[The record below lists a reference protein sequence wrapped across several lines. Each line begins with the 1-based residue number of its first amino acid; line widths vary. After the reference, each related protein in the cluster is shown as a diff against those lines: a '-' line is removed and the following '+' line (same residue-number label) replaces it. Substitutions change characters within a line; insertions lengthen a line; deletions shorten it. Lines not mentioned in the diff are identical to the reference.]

1 MKIIDFYFYV
11 LNEIRLLTNNKIE
24 AEAETELIFGSKKF
38 KRYFGKSL
46 NKIDIFA
53 TYSNLIL
60 KKNVI
65 SYFNEILKKRSEGI
79 PIQYILDEAWFYGHE
94 FHVYENN
101 ITKAL
106 IPRNETELIV
116 ESFIKKT
123 NNNEFNSIY
132 ALDIGTGSGCIPISI
147 LLNSNKKIYFD
158 AIDPYSFEIAK
169 KNISIYKLNRLIN
182 LHKIGLDNISNIF
195 TKKYDF
201 ITANLPYISE
211 NNSINELRHE
221 PSQALYT
228 SDNGLFLIK
237 NLIEILPKILKK
249 GGLAFIE
256 IDPEQSY
263 FFKSLRNF
271 RAEIIKDYNNFERL
285 VMLRLM

>member
-11 LNEIRLLTNNKIE
+11 LNEITLLTNDQIE
-24 AEAETELIFGSKKF
+24 AEAEAELIFASKKF
-38 KRYFGKSL
+38 KKYFGKSL

-53 TYSNLIL
+53 TYSNSFL
-60 KKNVI
+60 KKEVI
-65 SYFNEILKKRSEGI
+65 SYFNEILKERSEGI

-94 FHVYENN
+94 FHVYKNS

-116 ESFIKKT
+116 ESFIKESK
-123 NNNEFNSIY
+123 NNEFKSIY
-132 ALDIGTGSGCIPISI
+132 ALDVGTGSGCIPISI

-169 KNISIYKLNRLIN
+169 KNISKYKLNDQISLY
-182 LHKIGLDNISNIF
+182 KIGLDNISNIF
-195 TKKYDF
+195 TKKYDL

-211 NNSINELRHE
+211 DNKINELKFE
-221 PSQALYT
+221 PSEALYAG
-228 SDNGLFLIK
+228 DKGLSLIK
-237 NLIEILPKILKK
+237 NLINILPKIIKMS
-249 GGLAFIE
+249 GFAFIE

-263 FFKSLRNF
+263 FFKSLKNF
-271 RAEIIKDYNNFERL
+271 KVEIKKDFNNFDRL
-285 VMLRLM
+285 VILRLI

>member
-38 KRYFGKSL
+38 KKYFGKSL

-53 TYSNLIL
+53 TYSDFIL

-65 SYFNEILKKRSEGI
+65 SYFNEILKKRSKGI

-94 FHVYENN
+94 FHVYKNS

-116 ESFIKKT
+116 ESFIEET
-123 NNNEFNSIY
+123 NNNKFNSIY

-169 KNISIYKLNRLIN
+169 KNISRYKLKSQIS
-182 LHKIGLDNISNIF
+182 LHKIGLHDISNIF

-211 NNSINELRHE
+211 DNFINKLRHE
-221 PSQALYT
+221 PSEALYAG
-228 SDNGLFLIK
+228 DKGLFLIK
-237 NLIEILPKILKK
+237 NLIEILPKFIKK
-249 GGLAFIE
+249 DGFAFIE

-263 FFKSLRNF
+263 FFKSLKNF
-271 RAEIIKDYNNFERL
+271 RVEIKKDYNNFERL
-285 VMLRLM
+285 VILRIM

>member
-1 MKIIDFYFYV
+1 MKIIEFYFYV
-11 LNEIRLLTNNKIE
+11 LKEIRLLTNNKIE
-24 AEAETELIFGSKKF
+24 AEAEAELIFGSKKF
-38 KRYFGKSL
+38 KKYFGKSL

-53 TYSNLIL
+53 TYSNSIL
-60 KKNVI
+60 NKDVI
-65 SYFNEILKKRSEGI
+65 SYFNEILKERSKGI

-94 FHVYENN
+94 FHVYKNN

-116 ESFIKKT
+116 ESFIKETK
-123 NNNEFNSIY
+123 NNEFNSIY

-169 KNISIYKLNRLIN
+169 KNISIYKLNSQIN

-195 TKKYDF
+195 TTKYDF

-211 NNSINELRHE
+211 NNLINELRHE
-221 PSQALYT
+221 PSEALYT
-228 SDNGLFLIK
+228 GDNGLFLIK
-237 NLIEILPKILKK
+237 NLIEILPKIIKES
-249 GGLAFIE
+249 GLAFIE
-256 IDPEQSY
+256 IDPEQSC
-263 FFKSLRNF
+263 FFKSLKNF
-271 RAEIIKDYNNFERL
+271 RVEIKKDYNNFERL
-285 VMLRLM
+285 VMLRPM

>member
-1 MKIIDFYFYV
+1 MKIIDFYFYI

-24 AEAETELIFGSKKF
+24 AEAEAELIFGSKKF
-38 KRYFGKSL
+38 KEYFGKSL

-53 TYSNLIL
+53 TYSNSIL
-60 KKNVI
+60 KKDVI
-65 SYFNEILKKRSEGI
+65 SYFNEILKKRSKGI

-101 ITKAL
+101 INKAL

-116 ESFIKKT
+116 ESFIKETK
-123 NNNEFNSIY
+123 NNEFNSIY

-147 LLNSNKKIYFD
+147 LLNSNKNIYFD
-158 AIDPYSFEIAK
+158 AIDPYSFKIAK
-169 KNISIYKLNRLIN
+169 KNISRYKLKSQIS

-201 ITANLPYISE
+201 VTANLPYIPE
-211 NNSINELRHE
+211 DNIINELRYE
-221 PSQALYT
+221 PSEALYA
-228 SDNGLFLIK
+228 SDKGLFLIK
-237 NLIEILPKILKK
+237 NLIEILPKIIKEN
-249 GGLAFIE
+249 GLAFIE

-263 FFKSLRNF
+263 FFKSLKNF
-271 RAEIIKDYNNFERL
+271 SVEIKKDYNNFERL
-285 VMLRLM
+285 VILSPN